1 MNKKTG
7 ILLMTLIVP
16 VLIFLGLKIFGTN
29 HFTLPRFVPAIDS
42 TTGEIKMAK
51 RLNPKWNES
60 EIDTVFQTIP
70 AFQLTDQ
77 NGKPFASTSL
87 AGKIFVANFFFTRC
101 GTICPKI
108 TSQVSRVSDVFY
120 TDKDVK
126 FISISVD
133 PNFDKP
139 EKLIAY
145 AKRFDA
151 DLARW
156 TFLTGDKKAIYPLIL
171 KGFHVP
177 LADASEYDKAVKNP
191 DETFIHSERLVLVD
205 KSGVI
210 RGFYDGTDKKEV
222 DRLLMEIKVLQNIY
236 TTEEHGTIN

>member
-16 VLIFLGLKIFGTN
+16 VFIYLGLKTFGTN
-29 HFTLPRFVPAIDS
+29 HYELPRFIPAIDS
-42 TTGEIKMAK
+42 TTGEIKMLK
-51 RLNPKWNES
+51 RLNPRWNES
-60 EIDTVFQTIP
+60 ELDTVFQTIP
-70 AFQLTDQ
+70 TFQLTDETGQ
-77 NGKPFASTSL
+77 AFTSKAL
-87 AGKIFVANFFFTRC
+87 DGKIYIANFFFTRC
-101 GTICPKI
+101 GTICPRI
-108 TSQVSRVSDVFY
+108 ASQVSRA
-120 TDKDVK
+120 TDAFTKDSEVH

-133 PNFDKP
+133 PKFDNP
-139 EKLIAY
+139 SKLLAY

-151 DLARW
+151 DSTQW
-156 TFLTGDKKAIYPLIL
+156 TFLTGAKKEIYPLIL

-177 LADASEYDKAVKNP
+177 LADASEYDAAIKNP

-222 DRLLMEIKVLQNIY
+222 DRLIMEIKVLKSIY
-236 TTEEHGTIN
+236 RTE

>member
-7 ILLMTLIVP
+7 ILLITLIVP
-16 VLIFLGLKIFGTN
+16 VFIFLGLKTFGTN
-29 HFTLPRFVPAIDS
+29 HYTLPRFIPAIDS

-51 RLNPKWNES
+51 RLNPRWNES
-60 EIDTVFQTIP
+60 ELDTVFQTIP
-70 AFQLTDQ
+70 AFQLTDDK
-77 NGKPFASTSL
+77 GKGFSSKAL
-87 AGKIFVANFFFTRC
+87 QGKIYVANFFFTRC

-108 TSQVSRVSDVFY
+108 TSQVSRATDTFNQ
-120 TDKDVK
+120 DKDVH

-133 PNFDKP
+133 PNYDEP
-139 EKLIAY
+139 SKLSAY
-145 AKRFDA
+145 AKRFEA
-151 DLARW
+151 DSTHW
-156 TFLTGDKKAIYPLIL
+156 TFLTGKKKEIYPLIL

-177 LADASEYDKAVKNP
+177 LADASEYDAAIKNP

-222 DRLLMEIKVLQNIY
+222 DRLIMEIKVLKSIY
-236 TTEEHGTIN
+236 TTE